1 MATNTITNLIPD
13 LYTAL
18 DVVSRELVGLI
29 PAVTSDMTFERAA
42 VGQTV
47 RSPVAPASTAS
58 NIAPAVTPP
67 DDGEQTIG
75 NVSMTITKARR
86 VPVRWNGE
94 QSLGLN
100 NNGPTRKRI
109 MVDQFTQAMRTLCNE
124 VEVDLAALHIAA
136 SRAYGTAAQTPF
148 GTAGDFTDASNVLKI
163 LKDNGAPIGGDT
175 SLVIDTSAGAK
186 LLGLQSRYD
195 IAGDTVMQNQ
205 GIIIK
210 KAGLSLRESAAL
222 QTPAAG
228 AMASATTNNAG
239 YAVGAT
245 VLTLATAGTGVVAA
259 GDVLTFA
266 GDTNKY
272 VVASVTF
279 AGSNPAA
286 GDTITIAAPG
296 LRVAMS
302 AATKAI
308 TVVAAATRNM
318 AFTRN
323 AIALA
328 TRAPALPEE
337 GDSAED
343 RQIITDPRS
352 GLSFEVAMY
361 KQYRQVQY
369 EISLAWGVKVV
380 KPEHLALLLG

>member
-1 MATNTITNLIPD
+1 MAIHTITNLIPD

-29 PAVTSDMTFERAA
+29 PSVQSDMTFERAA

-58 NIAPAVTPP
+58 DITPAVTPP

-75 NVSMTITKARR
+75 NVSMTIQKARR

-94 QSLGLN
+94 QSLGLD
-100 NNGPTRKRI
+100 NNGPGRKRI

-124 VEVDLAALHIAA
+124 VETDLAALYASA
-136 SRAYGTAAQTPF
+136 SRAYGTAGTTPF
-148 GTAGDFTDASNVLKI
+148 GTAGDFSDAAFVAKI
-163 LKDNGAPIGGDT
+163 LKDNGAPMSDV
-175 SLVIDTSAGAK
+175 SLVIDTMAGAK
-186 LLGLQSRYD
+186 MIGLQSRYD
-195 IAGDTVMQNQ
+195 IAGDTQMQQQ
-205 GIIIK
+205 GIILN
-210 KAGLSLRESAAL
+210 KAGLNIRESAKIA
-222 QTPAAG
+222 TPAVGTG
-228 AMASATTNNAG
+228 ASYLVNNASG

-245 VLTLATAGTGVVAA
+245 SIALDTGTGTVLA
-259 GDVLTFA
+259 GDLVTFA
-266 GDTNKY
+266 GDSNKY
-272 VVASVTF
+272 VVATALSGGNIVL
-279 AGSNPAA
+279 
-286 GDTITIAAPG
+286 AAPG
-296 LRVAMS
+296 LQKALADNTAM
-302 AATKAI
+302 
-308 TVVAAATRNM
+308 TVVGAATRNM
-318 AFTRN
+318 AFSRN
-323 AIALA
+323 ALALA

-337 GDSAED
+337 GDSADD

-369 EISLAWGVKVV
+369 EIALAWGVKAV